1 MNFNTFMIIII
12 LVVTVI
18 GVLFYI
24 RRNAAIQVPEDDE
37 NPFTIE
43 YLTKY
48 VDETFQTTLRRS
60 LKDMNLSRQELE
72 REERIKRELRDAIR
86 QSAIGDMQ
94 SKKFVKASILGI
106 ICNARRPNA
115 ITERT
120 VDKVIPFNNPSSVT
134 VKDKFETMV
143 YIYSNIVKNDHG
155 TTYGPDGIKYLFREY
170 GWTAPDPGTNHYIV
184 REKDVNDA
192 YEDVI
197 SKTHLTFNDKRD
209 IIAQRIFED
218 LEGFGPVDILLDTSI
233 DEVEGGVSGVPMD
246 SYEFKSASL
255 EAAKY
260 SYESIWIVMS
270 GLTIDLDF
278 LSFGSQ
284 DELIRVCSN
293 IYKYDAPNVMSRTLG
308 KVVGTMKDG
317 SRIVVVRPPFAD
329 SYAFLA
335 RKFDSAPSIAP
346 QDLIKDAYGII
357 PITMIKW
364 LIKGSLNIAIT
375 GDQGCGKTTM
385 LKSLIRFIREDYTIR
400 IQELTPELNLRYAYP
415 DRNVMSFRE
424 TDSISSQ
431 EGLDLQK
438 KTSGS
443 VNIIGEV
450 ATAEAAS
457 WIIQTAK
464 VASKM
469 TMFTHHAKTT
479 DDLVVALRNNMMQVN
494 NYTDNAA
501 VDEMIADA
509 LNIDMHLTRKK
520 GHRYIERIT
529 EIIPIRDRSYPVKE
543 IDPSKPMEELEKESL
558 INQNEYYKRKTDR
571 ILFTH
576 VDLVRY
582 NEDLERYEFLNMPS
596 KNLMQLMDIA
606 LTREEE
612 ADMHKEFAEMMEEV
626 KKQKEEDKKREE
638 MESLNLDVPE
648 DYNDSHDMPDAPEN
662 GDVQDEAPETE
673 ERTSDAESS
682 YDDSID
688 KDLCAPSNVSPE
700 ENIISDIENSE
711 NVDEEDLTD
720 TENVDET
727 VSEAPQNVDEA
738 DDEPV
743 KADETEITDTD
754 EKQASET
761 TEHNEY
767 AHYFDDY
774 ENDMSADDTTDT
786 EE

>member
-1 MNFNTFMIIII
+1 MNFNAFMIILCIVA
-12 LVVTVI
+12 VVV
-18 GVLFYI
+18 GGLLWV
-24 RRNAAIQVPEDDE
+24 RKNASVAVQEDDE
-37 NPFTIE
+37 DPYTIP
-43 YLTKY
+43 YLIQY
-48 VDETFQTTLRRS
+48 VNETFKTTLRRS
-60 LKDMNLSRQELE
+60 LKDMNLSKQELE
-72 REERIKRELRDAIR
+72 REERIKRELRNAIR
-86 QSAIGDMQ
+86 QSSIGDMQ

-106 ICNARRPNA
+106 ICNTFRPNA
-115 ITERT
+115 ITEET
-120 VDKVIPFNNPSSVT
+120 IDNVIHFNNPNAVSVR
-134 VKDKFETMV
+134 DKFEIMV
-143 YIYSNIVKNDHG
+143 YIYSNIVKDEHG
-155 TTYGPDGIKYLFREY
+155 VVYGPDGIKHLFKDY
-170 GWTAPDPGTNHYIV
+170 GFTKPVPGTNHYIV
-184 REKDVNDA
+184 KEDDINNA
-192 YEDVI
+192 YADVI
-197 SKTHLTFNDKRD
+197 SKYRLNYNDKRD

-218 LEGFGPVDILLDTSI
+218 LEGFGAVDLLLDTSI
-233 DEVEGGVSGVPMD
+233 DEVEGGVSGIPMD
-246 SYEFKSASL
+246 SYEFKSL
-255 EAAKY
+255 RTDAAKY

-293 IYKYDAPNVMSRTLG
+293 IYKYDAPNVMSRTMG

-346 QDLIKDAYGII
+346 QDLIKDPYHII

-364 LIKGSLNIAIT
+364 MVKGSMNIAIT

-385 LKSLIRFIREDYTIR
+385 LKSLIRFIREDYTLR

-424 TDSISSQ
+424 TDFISSQ

-479 DDLVVALRNNMMQVN
+479 ADLIVSLRNNMMQVN

-520 GHRYIERIT
+520 GHRFIERIT
-529 EIIPIRDRSYPVKE
+529 EIIPIRDRSYPVE
-543 IDPSKPMEELEKESL
+543 NMDPSTDMDTLQKENI
-558 INQNEYYKRKTDR
+558 INENEFHKRMTDR
-571 ILFTH
+571 ILFTS

-582 NEDLERYEFLNMPS
+582 NEDLGRYELCHMPS
-596 KNLMQLMDIA
+596 KELMEQLNVN

-612 ADMHKEFAEMMEEV
+612 AQMLQEFDQMIEISKQQKAEDDRSAETALMDKADHFNNNTEGTEIKAATAEEQP
-626 KKQKEEDKKREE
+626 K
-638 MESLNLDVPE
+638 
-648 DYNDSHDMPDAPEN
+648 
-662 GDVQDEAPETE
+662 
-673 ERTSDAESS
+673 
-682 YDDSID
+682 
-688 KDLCAPSNVSPE
+688 
-700 ENIISDIENSE
+700 
-711 NVDEEDLTD
+711 D
-720 TENVDET
+720 TEA
-727 VSEAPQNVDEA
+727 EAVKEA
-738 DDEPV
+738 
-743 KADETEITDTD
+743 
-754 EKQASET
+754 
-761 TEHNEY
+761 
-767 AHYFDDY
+767 
-774 ENDMSADDTTDT
+774 
-786 EE
+786 